1 MLLEVR
7 QILWGF
13 VLGLPVDVL
22 LFEHLTDQLAEF
34 GQTGVDRGH
43 FAPALDIGMDLP
55 DLPVFGDARRVIPHA
70 VGKVVPEEIK
80 LPQQSDVQDD
90 LPLRLADG
98 GVLCPHLEGFLPG
111 PVLQKRF
118 DVFAPVVVAGDL
130 GVLVLAGIDLVQ
142 FRRLGDLHGETHISY
157 DDAGSKR
164 SVADGSAFPREPRA
178 FHRSFRSLDNAPER
192 TRRAFLSTAGVLT
205 AAIAGCAATPP
216 QNAPTPE
223 PPVETE
229 STQTPPDTATTESG
243 SFQTDCED
251 VYREAIGSVG
261 LIRVYTAGTQS
272 QGSGF
277 VYAGDHL
284 VTNQHVVD
292 GGEKFQVQFRE
303 GEWSRARLV
312 GSDAFSDLAVLE
324 LLDRPGY
331 ATPLEFVEEGP
342 PTGAPVL
349 APRAPFGLTESA
361 TAGIISARNR
371 SLPAESGFRV
381 PAPVQTDAAVT
392 PGNSGGPLLDMDGRV
407 VGVVSAGGGENL
419 AFAVSAA
426 VCRRVLPALRS
437 GGEFA
442 YAHMGVQLTDVTPAL
457 AQANALELAQGAM
470 VTGVTDGG
478 PAATVL

>member
-1 MLLEVR
+1 
-7 QILWGF
+7 
-13 VLGLPVDVL
+13 
-22 LFEHLTDQLAEF
+22 
-34 GQTGVDRGH
+34 
-43 FAPALDIGMDLP
+43 
-55 DLPVFGDARRVIPHA
+55 
-70 VGKVVPEEIK
+70 
-80 LPQQSDVQDD
+80 
-90 LPLRLADG
+90 
-98 GVLCPHLEGFLPG
+98 
-111 PVLQKRF
+111 
-118 DVFAPVVVAGDL
+118 
-130 GVLVLAGIDLVQ
+130 
-142 FRRLGDLHGETHISY
+142 
-157 DDAGSKR
+157 
-164 SVADGSAFPREPRA
+164 
-178 FHRSFRSLDNAPER
+178 
-192 TRRAFLSTAGVLT
+192 
-205 AAIAGCAATPP
+205 
-216 QNAPTPE
+216 
-223 PPVETE
+223 
-229 STQTPPDTATTESG
+229 
-243 SFQTDCED
+243 
-251 VYREAIGSVG
+251 
-261 LIRVYTAGTQS
+261 
-272 QGSGF
+272 
-277 VYAGDHL
+277 

-349 APRAPFGLTESA
+349 ALRAPFGLTESA

-381 PAPVQTDAAVT
+381 PASVQTDAAVT